1 MRVHVLGTG
10 AVGRRLAGALAD
22 RGHEVTVGTRDPD
35 RTRARAADDD
45 ALRAWLERHPVLPL
59 VAFGSLASGADLVV
73 NAVAGVAS
81 LEAVRAVPTAA
92 LDGVV
97 LLDVANAL
105 DFSGGFPPALA
116 IEGEDSLGEA
126 IQRAAPAARVV
137 KGLNTVANEVMVDPG
152 GLDGP
157 HELPIAGDD
166 VAAKALVVDLLADL
180 GWSREAVLD
189 LGPLRAARATER
201 WLPLWLAF
209 MQHLGTARFNLHL
222 TTGPS
227 PAGPAG
233 SSPAAG
239 PAE

>member
-1 MRVHVLGTG
+1 VRVHVLGTG
-10 AVGRRLAGALAD
+10 AVGRRLAGALAE

-35 RTRARAADDD
+35 ATRARAAGDEVLATWLDDH
-45 ALRAWLERHPVLPL
+45 AGLPL
-59 VAFGSLASGADLVV
+59 VAFTQLPDGADLVV
-73 NAVAGVAS
+73 NAVAGLAS
-81 LEAVRAVPTAA
+81 LDAVAAVPEGV

-105 DFSGGFPPALA
+105 DVSAGFPPRLA
-116 IEGEDSLGEA
+116 IEGDDSLGEA
-126 IQRAAPAARVV
+126 VQRAAPSARVV
-137 KGLNTVANEVMVDPG
+137 KGLNTVANEVMVDPS

-166 VAAKALVVDLLADL
+166 ADAKALVTEVLGDL
-180 GWSREAVLD
+180 GWPPEAVLD

-201 WLPLWLAF
+201 WLPLWLAL

-222 TTGPS
+222 ARERGR
-227 PAGPAG
+227 AVG

-239 PAE
+239 PP